1 MCKDIITSKNNNL
14 IKQVKI
20 IRDDKK
26 YREENSLCFIEGER
40 LVFDTPKKLIYKI
53 FVSKSFKDINNK
65 LKKFDSNKIIYIDD
79 KIFDSM
85 KDTKNSQG
93 IIAVC
98 KTNIKTLTDNT
109 LNNNYLILDDI
120 NDPGNLGA
128 ILRISEAM
136 GFNNIIVSKNS
147 CDIYNPKTLRA
158 SMSSIFRLNIY
169 KSDNLINDIKLLKNN
184 NYIIYGTILKNAKD
198 YLNVKFTNNKFG
210 LILGNEANGINKKLY
225 DYIDEKIKVNMNGDI
240 ESLNVAIAYA
250 IIASEIKRQNELNA

>member
-14 IKQVKI
+14 VKQVKL

-40 LVFDTPKKLIYKI
+40 LVFDTPKKWIDKILI
-53 FVSKSFKDINNK
+53 SNSFKDINNK
-65 LKKFDSNKIIYIDD
+65 LKEYDINKLFYIDD
-79 KIFDSM
+79 TIFDSI

-93 IIAVC
+93 IIAIC
-98 KTNIKTLTDNT
+98 KTNINNLTHGA
-109 LNNNYLILDDI
+109 LNNNYIILDDI
-120 NDPGNLGA
+120 NDPGNLGT
-128 ILRISEAM
+128 IFRISEAM
-136 GFNNIIVSKNS
+136 GFTNIIVSKNS

-169 KSDNLINDIKLLKNN
+169 KSNDLISDIKLLKNN
-184 NYIIYGTILKNAKD
+184 NYIIYGTVLKDSKD
-198 YLNVKFTNNKFG
+198 YLNIKFINNKFG
-210 LILGNEANGINKKLY
+210 LILGNEANGINEKLY
-225 DYIDEKIKVNMNGDI
+225 DYIDEKIKINMNGDI